1 MPLALKTALWKSLLS
16 TLWFEFPNFQ
26 ELSTVSPIRWI
37 IPVSSSSA
45 LKMILTVFHHHS
57 HWLWFPLFE
66 LNTKF
71 GLGCGRKIGN
81 EGWKWRSTTMTLL
94 SVFRLCNVKSFPW
107 GLLCTFYSVKS
118 SHASSKTLFLAGI
131 KFTRVS
137 LSFNGKHYSE
147 TSHVPCTR
155 TLVCAP
161 GTLCSCKVLWFQT
174 KRRPH
179 ALSISFLSTAHESV
193 CKYTYKVDQIT
204 KDFRI

>member
-26 ELSTVSPIRWI
+26 ELSTVSPNRWI

-66 LNTKF
+66 LNPKF

-81 EGWKWRSTTMTLL
+81 EGWKWRSATMTLL

-107 GLLCTFYSVKS
+107 GVLCTFYSVKS
-118 SHASSKTLFLAGI
+118 SHASSKTLLSPSGDLGI
-131 KFTRVS
+131 GLVWENPTPPDRHFSVRLLKSSSKWTKLSMRGPQLFSGWYQMILDVQTR
-137 LSFNGKHYSE
+137 
-147 TSHVPCTR
+147 
-155 TLVCAP
+155 
-161 GTLCSCKVLWFQT
+161 
-174 KRRPH
+174 
-179 ALSISFLSTAHESV
+179 
-193 CKYTYKVDQIT
+193 
-204 KDFRI
+204 FRVGSD